1 MITMKKF
8 LILTILATFIAANA
22 SADDGYFRK
31 KHRAF
36 SYSSMEMSSG
46 GQALKN
52 NYGAAFTTTRTYYLH
67 EDPIAGF
74 MKFGIDA
81 TWIDLSY
88 NNYSTTVLVED
99 EGLVDSQLHQAEIGL
114 QAGISLTFNPV
125 DKLNVAIYGRYA
137 PTFSASY
144 STADATILGGYM
156 GYIVAGGRI
165 SYKFIGLG
173 AEYRSGSGEMNDF
186 LEGGNSPL
194 QMKGFRA
201 YISFSF

>member
-8 LILTILATFIAANA
+8 LILTILAAFIAANA

-52 NYGAAFTTTRTYYLH
+52 NYGAAFTSTRTYYLH

-144 STADATILGGYM
+144 STADATVLGLRPH
-156 GYIVAGGRI
+156 V
-165 SYKFIGLG
+165 LCQ
-173 AEYRSGSGEMNDF
+173 
-186 LEGGNSPL
+186 L
-194 QMKGFRA
+194 QH
-201 YISFSF
+201 S

>member
-1 MITMKKF
+1 M
-8 LILTILATFIAANA
+8 
-22 SADDGYFRK
+22 
-31 KHRAF
+31 
-36 SYSSMEMSSG
+36 
-46 GQALKN
+46 
-52 NYGAAFTTTRTYYLH
+52 
-67 EDPIAGF
+67 
-74 MKFGIDA
+74 
-81 TWIDLSY
+81 
-88 NNYSTTVLVED
+88 LVED
-99 EGLVDSQLHQAEIGL
+99 EGLVDSQLHLAEIGL

-165 SYKFIGLG
+165 SYRFIGLG
-173 AEYRSGSGEMNDF
+173 AEYKSGSGEMNDF

-194 QMKGFRA
+194 RMKGFRA

>member
-1 MITMKKF
+1 
-8 LILTILATFIAANA
+8 
-22 SADDGYFRK
+22 
-31 KHRAF
+31 
-36 SYSSMEMSSG
+36 
-46 GQALKN
+46 
-52 NYGAAFTTTRTYYLH
+52 
-67 EDPIAGF
+67 

-165 SYKFIGLG
+165 SYSFIGLG